1 VQEDRSRFSFFGVE
15 FSLEKK
21 KYFPLLMKV
30 WAALAVLLLVSVV
43 FFGYE
48 MTVSDIPGGLVSGV
62 LLAYLI
68 HLFQI

>member
-1 VQEDRSRFSFFGVE
+1 ME

-21 KYFPLLMKV
+21 KYIPLLLKV
-30 WAALAVLLLVSVV
+30 WTALAVLLLVSVL

-48 MTVSDIPGGLVSGV
+48 MTPSDIPGGLISGI

-68 HLFQI
+68 HLFEI